1 MIAIRLTPEM
11 EKRLDELARKTGRT
25 KTYYV
30 REAIVNYL
38 DEMEDIYL
46 AEKRLRALIAEKSG
60 TYSLDEVVKKLG
72 LED

>member
-1 MIAIRLTPEM
+1 MAIRLPDEL
-11 EKRLDELARKTGRT
+11 EKRLDDLARKTGRT
-25 KTYYV
+25 KSYYV

-38 DEMEDIYL
+38 DEIEDIYL
-46 AEKRLRALIAEKSG
+46 AEKRLRALVAEKSG